1 MKVYSIAIDG
11 PAGAGKSSVA
21 KAIAKE
27 LEFIYIDTGAMYR
40 AIGLKALNKG
50 FDTSLDKEKI
60 TNMTD
65 NTEIDIKYIEGIL
78 NIFTDGENVTDLI
91 RTNEVSLAASNVSAI
106 PDVRL
111 KLVEIQRNLA
121 KSKSSVMDGRDIG
134 TYVLPDA
141 DIKIYL
147 TASIDERAKRRYNE
161 LIEKGVKCDFEQL
174 KSEIA
179 LRDKQDM
186 EREFA
191 PLKQAEDAILVDTSE
206 MTLEQSISFVLNLIK
221 EKLF

>member
-1 MKVYSIAIDG
+1 MKIYSIAIDG

-21 KAIAKE
+21 KAVAKE
-27 LEFIYIDTGAMYR
+27 LGFIYIDTGAMYR

-50 FDTSLDKEKI
+50 YNTSFDKDLISKMADE
-60 TNMTD
+60 
-65 NTEIDIKYIEGIL
+65 TEIDIKYIDGIL
-78 NIFTDGENVTDLI
+78 NIFTDGENVTNLI

-106 PDVRL
+106 PDVRI

-121 KSKSSVMDGRDIG
+121 KKKSSILDGRDIG
-134 TYVLPDA
+134 TYVLPNA
-141 DIKIYL
+141 DLKIFL
-147 TASIDERAKRRYNE
+147 TASIDERAKRRYKE
-161 LIEKGVKCDFEQL
+161 LLEKGIECDFEQL
-174 KSEIA
+174 KDEIA

-191 PLKQAEDAILVDTSE
+191 PLKQADDAILVDTSDK
-206 MTLEQSISFVLNLIK
+206 TLEQSIDFVLDLIK